1 MGVGAGEVDMIR
13 LPTFQERAKIA
24 TPNKA
29 GTLLGVSPFSSVRNV
44 MAKVQDTSSFI
55 EAARAIHGDRYD
67 YSQTDYVGS
76 GKPIT
81 IICKK
86 HGAFVLAEAQSH
98 YGKKQCGC
106 KPCTTEKRKSGEVG
120 VPLKIIACE
129 CGFSGSRHEFNLR
142 SELCHACHAK
152 QREEKYTVK
161 CRGCGTRFPTS
172 LKKPYCSNECRLRH
186 KPIQHRKFQGEC
198 CVCGKQVVRRVYKN
212 RKRVC
217 CSLECQRKLAL
228 SINKG
233 GPETDWLVRSK
244 KARGKWISASR
255 KVRSCASGENK
266 WQNAIRKG
274 LARIKSIAK
283 KNVVN
288 DRWHH
293 ALLNRF
299 SSHRGRDVVR
309 KQHLKPSGSISRALT
324 RVDCERAWFSKDEW
338 NKKLGN
344 KLSSLSSRRRRKR
357 NAKRVKNSVSEEKTG
372 SVTVQMCFDWL
383 ADYA

>member
-1 MGVGAGEVDMIR
+1 MGVGAGEVNMIR

-67 YSQTDYVGS
+67 YSRTDYVGS

-129 CGFSGSRHEFNLR
+129 CGFSGSRHEFNIR

-161 CRGCGTRFPTS
+161 CRGCGTRFPKS
-172 LKKPYCSNECRLRH
+172 LKKPFCSHECRNKH
-186 KPIQHRKFQGEC
+186 KPVTFELKTCGC
-198 CVCGKQVVRRVYKN
+198 AACGKQVTKKVYFKYPQN
-212 RKRVC
+212 ALVC
-217 CSLECQRKLAL
+217 STNCQRVWAGMCG
-228 SINKG
+228 KG
-233 GPETDWLVRSK
+233 ACADWIARSK
-244 KARGKWISASR
+244 KAKLLWKKKHSRLRCTESISSEASWWRLCSSKRLLSKQLANQWGTRCASSASGLQQR
-255 KVRSCASGENK
+255 LVVSTVLKRS
-266 WQNAIRKG
+266 
-274 LARIKSIAK
+274 K
-283 KNVVN
+283 KNRTWQKLCRFAVV
-288 DRWHH
+288 
-293 ALLNRF
+293 
-299 SSHRGRDVVR
+299 
-309 KQHLKPSGSISRALT
+309 
-324 RVDCERAWFSKDEW
+324 
-338 NKKLGN
+338 KKI
-344 KLSSLSSRRRRKR
+344 
-357 NAKRVKNSVSEEKTG
+357 
-372 SVTVQMCFDWL
+372 
-383 ADYA
+383 DYASMEGWVKKCYSVCKNMKWKRRLRNVKQNIWKPTNRVEQGLRQLGFWE